1 MILCTHS
8 PSSRKVK
15 LEGFPRKSQLLMGI
29 AGGTVQMCCVAVF
42 RPHTC
47 LRCASC
53 IRLCLP
59 AFAPACSCLA
69 FFYVLTI
76 ITGESVKLLLIN
88 SLHSNAMR
96 FSYALKCGFKV
107 LLLLAFVISGSE
119 KRSYHYTRVKITSND
134 ATHH

>member
-15 LEGFPRKSQLLMGI
+15 LEGFPRKSQLLIGI
-29 AGGTVQMCCVAVF
+29 CGGKNRTNVLCRNVQAIHVFTLRILHQALFTRVRACVLLLSV
-42 RPHTC
+42 
-47 LRCASC
+47 
-53 IRLCLP
+53 
-59 AFAPACSCLA
+59 
-69 FFYVLTI
+69 FYVLAI

-107 LLLLAFVISGSE
+107 LLVFVISGSE
-119 KRSYHYTRVKITSND
+119 KRSYHYS
-134 ATHH
+134 

>member
-15 LEGFPRKSQLLMGI
+15 LEGFPRKSQLLF
-29 AGGTVQMCCVAVF
+29 AGRNRTNVLCSNVQAIHVFGLRILHQALFTRVRACVLLLSV
-42 RPHTC
+42 
-47 LRCASC
+47 
-53 IRLCLP
+53 
-59 AFAPACSCLA
+59 
-69 FFYVLTI
+69 FYVLTI

-107 LLLLAFVISGSE
+107 LLLLVFVISGSE
-119 KRSYHYTRVKITSND
+119 KRSYHYTRVKITSHF
-134 ATHH
+134 TCKT

>member
-15 LEGFPRKSQLLMGI
+15 LEGFPRKSQLLF
-29 AGGTVQMCCVAVF
+29 AGRNRTDVLCSNVQAIHVFGLRILHQALFTRVRACVLLLSV
-42 RPHTC
+42 
-47 LRCASC
+47 
-53 IRLCLP
+53 
-59 AFAPACSCLA
+59 
-69 FFYVLTI
+69 FYVLTI

-107 LLLLAFVISGSE
+107 LLLLVFVISGSE
-119 KRSYHYTRVKITSND
+119 KRSYHYTRVKITSHF
-134 ATHH
+134 TCKT